1 MTERTE
7 ASKSAILTAARGLG
21 IDVDIAQY
29 IASLIESDR
38 GKQRSLHDTYYGN
51 EEEGFTPNKTFQEE
65 MNKYSELWKVAQK
78 IEGLAC
84 GCGIHAG
91 GIIIVDEDI
100 TNTNSLIKI
109 NSGEW
114 ATAWDLHESEEAA
127 GNVKIDLLA
136 TMNLTRMRTCLDLLI
151 EYGYVEKK
159 NTLKETYESVLGVY
173 NLDRTSPEMWKM
185 VWDNKIISLFQFET
199 LVGRQA
205 IQLSHPSSLEELA
218 SLNSIMRL
226 MAPEKGMEQPLNK
239 FARFKENPEEWEREM
254 DSYHLTIEEKKLL
267 HKYLDYQYGLCASQE
282 DIMSLI
288 QEPTIGGWS
297 LKQADYLRK
306 SVAKKDKK
314 LYENLTEE
322 YFKEVEQKG
331 LSKNLCNYFWNVLVA
346 TQRGYSFCGAHTLF
360 YSIIGLQNMNLA
372 YRFPIIFWNTANLIV
387 DSSGVD
393 DNEELEE
400 EVEQDEIVSIFEEE
414 DTENYEYIDSPDRK
428 TKVKRAKKATKY
440 GKIATAIGKFRAIG
454 INILPPDINKSSY
467 TFAPDVETNSITY
480 GLKGIAGVS
489 EDLIKDII
497 SNRPFTSFDDFN
509 NRVKTNKRQMPNL
522 IKSGIFDNIENC
534 SREELMKK
542 YILSVCDQKQ
552 RLTLQNM
559 AMLINYDMIPDEMAL
574 YAKMFSFNKFLKKNK
589 NGNYYMLNS
598 TPAVSFI
605 TNHFGD
611 DEIIE
616 GNKILQKDWD
626 AMYKKGMEPMRIYLK
641 ENGKEMLEKLNN
653 KLFTEEYKKYGSG
666 NISKWEMDS
675 ISFYYHDHELKNINF
690 DIDNFFDLPEEPI
703 LERTFTTKNG
713 QEIKIFKLSLIAGTV
728 VEKNKLKNTISLLTP
743 TGVVNVKIY
752 KNQYSLFDKQISVK
766 GEDGHKKVIEKSWFS
781 KGTLLLL
788 QGFRR
793 GNDYVLKKYKDSI
806 YPVVSKITSVG
817 EDGRITLQYERE
829 EV

>member
-1 MTERTE
+1 M
-7 ASKSAILTAARGLG
+7 G
-21 IDVDIAQY
+21 IDLRTILN
-29 IASLIESDR
+29 I
-38 GKQRSLHDTYYGN
+38 
-51 EEEGFTPNKTFQEE
+51 
-65 MNKYSELWKVAQK
+65 KV
-78 IEGLAC
+78 
-84 GCGIHAG
+84 
-91 GIIIVDEDI
+91 
-100 TNTNSLIKI
+100 
-109 NSGEW
+109 
-114 ATAWDLHESEEAA
+114 
-127 GNVKIDLLA
+127 
-136 TMNLTRMRTCLDLLI
+136 
-151 EYGYVEKK
+151 
-159 NTLKETYESVLGVY
+159 
-173 NLDRTSPEMWKM
+173 
-185 VWDNKIISLFQFET
+185 ET

-205 IQLSHPSSLEELA
+205 IQLSRPSSLEELA

-372 YRFPIIFWNTANLIV
+372 YRYPIIFWNTANLIV

-400 EVEQDEIVSIFEEE
+400 EIEQDEVVSIFEEE

-428 TKVKRAKKATKY
+428 TKVKRAKKATNY

-497 SNRPFTSFDDFN
+497 NNRPFTSFDDFN

-589 NGNYYMLNS
+589 NGNYYMLNG

-611 DEIIE
+611 DAIIE

-653 KLFTEEYKKYGSG
+653 KLFTEEYKKYGDG

-690 DIDNFFDLPEEPI
+690 DIDNFFELPEEPI

>member
-1 MTERTE
+1 MNKVFQSNDFKNRIVYQIYP
-7 ASKSAILTAARGLG
+7 ASFMDSNNDGWGDIRGIISKLDYLKDLG
-21 IDVDIAQY
+21 I
-29 IASLIESDR
+29 
-38 GKQRSLHDTYYGN
+38 
-51 EEEGFTPNKTFQEE
+51 
-65 MNKYSELWKVAQK
+65 
-78 IEGLAC
+78 
-84 GCGIHAG
+84 
-91 GIIIVDEDI
+91 GIIWLSPIYESPMDDMGYDISDYKKINHRFGTMEDFDD
-100 TNTNSLIKI
+100 LIKEANKRDIRIVMDLVI
-109 NSGEW
+109 NHTSTDHEWFKKAIEPEKNEYRDYYIIEKGKGKNNKKVPNNWSSAFSG
-114 ATAWDLHESEEAA
+114 
-127 GNVKIDLLA
+127 
-136 TMNLTRMRTCLDLLI
+136 TCWKEI
-151 EYGYVEKK
+151 PS
-159 NTLKETYESVLGVY
+159 LKEKFITSCPTTNLGEYV
-173 NLDRTSPEMWKM
+173 WKTAIAPQM
-185 VWDNKIISLFQFET
+185 SYAFAEPHALAYSFV
-199 LVGRQA
+199 A
-205 IQLSHPSSLEELA
+205 IQ
-218 SLNSIMRL
+218 I
-226 MAPEKGMEQPLNK
+226 
-239 FARFKENPEEWEREM
+239 
-254 DSYHLTIEEKKLL
+254 
-267 HKYLDYQYGLCASQE
+267 
-282 DIMSLI
+282 LI
-288 QEPTIGGWS
+288 
-297 LKQADYLRK
+297 
-306 SVAKKDKK
+306 
-314 LYENLTEE
+314 
-322 YFKEVEQKG
+322 
-331 LSKNLCNYFWNVLVA
+331 LV
-346 TQRGYSFCGAHTLF
+346 TT
-360 YSIIGLQNMNLA
+360 
-372 YRFPIIFWNTANLIV
+372 FPIIYWNCACLIV

-393 DNEELEE
+393 DNEEI
-400 EVEQDEIVSIFEEE
+400 EQDEVVSIFEEE

-428 TKVKRAKKATKY
+428 TKVKRAKKATNY

-467 TFAPDVETNSITY
+467 TFAPDIETNSITY

-497 SNRPFTSFDDFN
+497 NGRPFTSFDDFK
-509 NRVKTNKRQMPNL
+509 NRIKTNKRQMPNL

-589 NGNYYMLNS
+589 SGNYYMLNGVS
-598 TPAVSFI
+598 AVSFI

-611 DEIIE
+611 DAIIE

-626 AMYKKGMEPMRIYLK
+626 TMYKKGMEPMRIYLK
-641 ENGKEMLEKLNN
+641 ENGKEMLERLNN
-653 KLFTEEYKKYGSG
+653 KLFTEEYEKYGSG

-690 DIDNFFDLPEEPI
+690 DIDNFFELPEDPI

-788 QGFRR
+788 QGFKK
-793 GNDYVLKKYKDSI
+793 GNDFVLKSYKDSI
-806 YPVVSKITSVG
+806 YPVVSKITSV
-817 EDGRITLQYERE
+817 EENGRIMLQYERE

>member
-1 MTERTE
+1 M
-7 ASKSAILTAARGLG
+7 G
-21 IDVDIAQY
+21 IDLRTILN
-29 IASLIESDR
+29 I
-38 GKQRSLHDTYYGN
+38 
-51 EEEGFTPNKTFQEE
+51 
-65 MNKYSELWKVAQK
+65 KV
-78 IEGLAC
+78 
-84 GCGIHAG
+84 
-91 GIIIVDEDI
+91 
-100 TNTNSLIKI
+100 
-109 NSGEW
+109 
-114 ATAWDLHESEEAA
+114 
-127 GNVKIDLLA
+127 
-136 TMNLTRMRTCLDLLI
+136 
-151 EYGYVEKK
+151 
-159 NTLKETYESVLGVY
+159 
-173 NLDRTSPEMWKM
+173 
-185 VWDNKIISLFQFET
+185 ET

-346 TQRGYSFCGAHTLF
+346 TQRGYSFCGAHTVF

-400 EVEQDEIVSIFEEE
+400 EVEQDEVVNIFEEE

-440 GKIATAIGKFRAIG
+440 GKIATAIGKFRAIN

-480 GLKGIAGVS
+480 GLKGIAGIS
-489 EDLIKDII
+489 EDLIKNII
-497 SNRPFTSFDDFN
+497 NERPFTSFDDFN
-509 NRVKTNKRQMPNL
+509 SRVKTNKRQMPNL

-559 AMLINYDMIPDEMAL
+559 AMLINYDMIPDEMIL

-589 NGNYYMLNS
+589 NGNYYMLNG
-598 TPAVSFI
+598 TPAVSFV
-605 TNHFGD
+605 TNNFGD
-611 DEIIE
+611 DAIVE

-641 ENGKEMLEKLNN
+641 ENGKEMLERLNN
-653 KLFTEEYKKYGSG
+653 KLFTEEYEKYGSG

-690 DIDNFFDLPEEPI
+690 DIDNFFELPEEPI
-703 LERTFTTKNG
+703 IERTSLTKNG

-788 QGFRR
+788 QGFKK
-793 GNDYVLKKYKDSI
+793 GNDFVLKKYKDSI
-806 YPVVSKITSVG
+806 YPVVSKITSVR

>member
-1 MTERTE
+1 M
-7 ASKSAILTAARGLG
+7 G
-21 IDVDIAQY
+21 IDLRTILN
-29 IASLIESDR
+29 I
-38 GKQRSLHDTYYGN
+38 
-51 EEEGFTPNKTFQEE
+51 
-65 MNKYSELWKVAQK
+65 KV
-78 IEGLAC
+78 
-84 GCGIHAG
+84 
-91 GIIIVDEDI
+91 
-100 TNTNSLIKI
+100 
-109 NSGEW
+109 
-114 ATAWDLHESEEAA
+114 
-127 GNVKIDLLA
+127 
-136 TMNLTRMRTCLDLLI
+136 
-151 EYGYVEKK
+151 
-159 NTLKETYESVLGVY
+159 
-173 NLDRTSPEMWKM
+173 
-185 VWDNKIISLFQFET
+185 ET

-400 EVEQDEIVSIFEEE
+400 EVEQDEVVSIFEEE

-428 TKVKRAKKATKY
+428 TKVKRAKKATNY

-497 SNRPFTSFDDFN
+497 DNRPFTSFDDFN
-509 NRVKTNKRQMPNL
+509 SRIKTNKRQMPNL

-542 YILSVCDQKQ
+542 YILSVCDQKS

-589 NGNYYMLNS
+589 NGNYYMLNGV
-598 TPAVSFI
+598 PAVSFI

-611 DEIIE
+611 DAIIE

-626 AMYKKGMEPMRIYLK
+626 AMYKKGMDPMRAYLK
-641 ENGKEMLEKLNN
+641 ENGKEMLERLNN
-653 KLFTEEYKKYGSG
+653 KLFIEEYEKYGSG

-690 DIDNFFDLPEEPI
+690 DIDNFFELPEEPI
-703 LERTFTTKNG
+703 LERTFPTENG
-713 QEIKIFKLSLIAGTV
+713 QEIKIFKLNLIAGTV

-752 KNQYSLFDKQISVK
+752 KNQYSLFDKQISIK
-766 GEDGHKKVIEKSWFS
+766 GEDGHKKIIEKSWFS

-817 EDGRITLQYERE
+817 EDGEITLQYERE
-829 EV
+829 EI

>member
-1 MTERTE
+1 MYYSLHNHTEASNARLIDSITKIEDLIQYAFDLGLSGVAITDHETVKAHVRASKYIKGKREKDERWNNFKLIYGNEIYLCRNNLTKENYNREKDYFFHFILLALDEEGHKLIRKLSTRAYEHSFMRGKMLSVPTYYRDLEEIIKPNQGHIIASSACIGSFLGRNILDNKSNDFLIEWISYIQSIFGKENFFLELQPSFNEEQIKVNKKLLELSNILNIPAIVTTDSHYLSKEDRPIHKAYLNSKEGEREVDSFYASAYMMDEKEIHSYMDDSLGVSTVNSLLENTKLIGEKVNQFYIEKPFKLPYLPSEKDKELANNNNFVRLKNEKNHQIWDNFIHSNEAADRVFIHRILNKCHSNPDNFETEESINRIEIELQTVWDASKKQNIVWSKYFLQVADYIDIAWNEGDTLVGPGRGSGGGFYLNYILDITQANPLKEKVPTYFWRYLNPERVSILDTDTDIQSNRRNKVIKALQNRYGEKRVIRVMTERTE

-65 MNKYSELWKVAQK
+65 MNKYPELWKVAQK

-185 VWDNKIISLFQFET
+185 VWDNKIVSLFQFET

-306 SVAKKDKK
+306 SVAK
-314 LYENLTEE
+314 
-322 YFKEVEQKG
+322 
-331 LSKNLCNYFWNVLVA
+331 FW
-346 TQRGYSFCGAHTLF
+346 
-360 YSIIGLQNMNLA
+360 
-372 YRFPIIFWNTANLIV
+372 
-387 DSSGVD
+387 
-393 DNEELEE
+393 
-400 EVEQDEIVSIFEEE
+400 
-414 DTENYEYIDSPDRK
+414 
-428 TKVKRAKKATKY
+428 
-440 GKIATAIGKFRAIG
+440 
-454 INILPPDINKSSY
+454 
-467 TFAPDVETNSITY
+467 
-480 GLKGIAGVS
+480 
-489 EDLIKDII
+489 
-497 SNRPFTSFDDFN
+497 
-509 NRVKTNKRQMPNL
+509 
-522 IKSGIFDNIENC
+522 C
-534 SREELMKK
+534 S
-542 YILSVCDQKQ
+542 
-552 RLTLQNM
+552 
-559 AMLINYDMIPDEMAL
+559 
-574 YAKMFSFNKFLKKNK
+574 
-589 NGNYYMLNS
+589 
-598 TPAVSFI
+598 
-605 TNHFGD
+605 
-611 DEIIE
+611 
-616 GNKILQKDWD
+616 
-626 AMYKKGMEPMRIYLK
+626 
-641 ENGKEMLEKLNN
+641 
-653 KLFTEEYKKYGSG
+653 
-666 NISKWEMDS
+666 
-675 ISFYYHDHELKNINF
+675 
-690 DIDNFFDLPEEPI
+690 
-703 LERTFTTKNG
+703 
-713 QEIKIFKLSLIAGTV
+713 
-728 VEKNKLKNTISLLTP
+728 
-743 TGVVNVKIY
+743 
-752 KNQYSLFDKQISVK
+752 
-766 GEDGHKKVIEKSWFS
+766 
-781 KGTLLLL
+781 
-788 QGFRR
+788 
-793 GNDYVLKKYKDSI
+793 
-806 YPVVSKITSVG
+806 
-817 EDGRITLQYERE
+817 
-829 EV
+829 

>member
-65 MNKYSELWKVAQK
+65 MNKYPELWKVAQK

-91 GIIIVDEDI
+91 GVIIVDEDI

-185 VWDNKIISLFQFET
+185 VWDNKIVSLFQFET

-400 EVEQDEIVSIFEEE
+400 EVEQDEVVSIFEEE

-559 AMLINYDMIPDEMAL
+559 AMLINYDMIPDDMAL

-641 ENGKEMLEKLNN
+641 ENGREMLERLNN

-690 DIDNFFDLPEEPI
+690 DIDNFFELPEDPI

-713 QEIKIFKLSLIAGTV
+713 QEIKIFKLNLIAGTV

>member
-51 EEEGFTPNKTFQEE
+51 EEEGFAPNKTFQEE
-65 MNKYSELWKVAQK
+65 MNKYPELWKVAQK

-185 VWDNKIISLFQFET
+185 VWDNKIVSLFQFET

-306 SVAKKDKK
+306 SVAK
-314 LYENLTEE
+314 
-322 YFKEVEQKG
+322 
-331 LSKNLCNYFWNVLVA
+331 FW
-346 TQRGYSFCGAHTLF
+346 
-360 YSIIGLQNMNLA
+360 
-372 YRFPIIFWNTANLIV
+372 
-387 DSSGVD
+387 
-393 DNEELEE
+393 
-400 EVEQDEIVSIFEEE
+400 
-414 DTENYEYIDSPDRK
+414 
-428 TKVKRAKKATKY
+428 
-440 GKIATAIGKFRAIG
+440 
-454 INILPPDINKSSY
+454 
-467 TFAPDVETNSITY
+467 
-480 GLKGIAGVS
+480 
-489 EDLIKDII
+489 
-497 SNRPFTSFDDFN
+497 
-509 NRVKTNKRQMPNL
+509 
-522 IKSGIFDNIENC
+522 C
-534 SREELMKK
+534 S
-542 YILSVCDQKQ
+542 
-552 RLTLQNM
+552 
-559 AMLINYDMIPDEMAL
+559 
-574 YAKMFSFNKFLKKNK
+574 
-589 NGNYYMLNS
+589 
-598 TPAVSFI
+598 
-605 TNHFGD
+605 
-611 DEIIE
+611 
-616 GNKILQKDWD
+616 
-626 AMYKKGMEPMRIYLK
+626 
-641 ENGKEMLEKLNN
+641 
-653 KLFTEEYKKYGSG
+653 
-666 NISKWEMDS
+666 
-675 ISFYYHDHELKNINF
+675 
-690 DIDNFFDLPEEPI
+690 
-703 LERTFTTKNG
+703 
-713 QEIKIFKLSLIAGTV
+713 
-728 VEKNKLKNTISLLTP
+728 
-743 TGVVNVKIY
+743 
-752 KNQYSLFDKQISVK
+752 
-766 GEDGHKKVIEKSWFS
+766 
-781 KGTLLLL
+781 
-788 QGFRR
+788 
-793 GNDYVLKKYKDSI
+793 
-806 YPVVSKITSVG
+806 
-817 EDGRITLQYERE
+817 
-829 EV
+829 

>member
-1 MTERTE
+1 MYYSLHNHTEASNARLIDSITKIEDLIQYAFDLGLSGVAITDHETVKAHVRASKYIKGKREKDERWNNFKLIYGNEIYLCRNNLTKENYNREKDYFFHFILLALDEEGHKLIRKLSTRAYEHSFMRGKMLSVPTYYRDLEEIIKPNQGHIIASSACIGSFLGRNILDNKSNDFLIEWISYIQSIFGKENFFLELQPSFNEEQIKVNKKLLELSNILNIPAIVTTDSHYLSKEDRPIHKAYLNSKEGEREVDSFYASAYMMDEKEIHSYMDDSLGVSTVNSLLENTKLIGEKVNQFYIEKPFKLPYLPSEEDKKLANNNNFVRLKNEKNHQIWDNFIHSNEAADRVFIHRILNKCHSNPDNFETEESINRIEIELQTVWDASKKQNIVWSKYFLQVADYIDIAWNEGDTLVGPGRGSGGGFYLNYILDITQANPLKEKVPTYFWRYLNPERVSILDTDTDIQSNRRNKVIKALQNRYGEKRVIRVMTERTE

-65 MNKYSELWKVAQK
+65 MNKYPELWKVAQK

-185 VWDNKIISLFQFET
+185 VWDNKIVSLFQFET

-306 SVAKKDKK
+306 SVAK
-314 LYENLTEE
+314 
-322 YFKEVEQKG
+322 
-331 LSKNLCNYFWNVLVA
+331 FW
-346 TQRGYSFCGAHTLF
+346 
-360 YSIIGLQNMNLA
+360 
-372 YRFPIIFWNTANLIV
+372 
-387 DSSGVD
+387 
-393 DNEELEE
+393 
-400 EVEQDEIVSIFEEE
+400 
-414 DTENYEYIDSPDRK
+414 
-428 TKVKRAKKATKY
+428 
-440 GKIATAIGKFRAIG
+440 
-454 INILPPDINKSSY
+454 
-467 TFAPDVETNSITY
+467 
-480 GLKGIAGVS
+480 
-489 EDLIKDII
+489 
-497 SNRPFTSFDDFN
+497 
-509 NRVKTNKRQMPNL
+509 
-522 IKSGIFDNIENC
+522 C
-534 SREELMKK
+534 S
-542 YILSVCDQKQ
+542 
-552 RLTLQNM
+552 
-559 AMLINYDMIPDEMAL
+559 
-574 YAKMFSFNKFLKKNK
+574 
-589 NGNYYMLNS
+589 
-598 TPAVSFI
+598 
-605 TNHFGD
+605 
-611 DEIIE
+611 
-616 GNKILQKDWD
+616 
-626 AMYKKGMEPMRIYLK
+626 
-641 ENGKEMLEKLNN
+641 
-653 KLFTEEYKKYGSG
+653 
-666 NISKWEMDS
+666 
-675 ISFYYHDHELKNINF
+675 
-690 DIDNFFDLPEEPI
+690 
-703 LERTFTTKNG
+703 
-713 QEIKIFKLSLIAGTV
+713 
-728 VEKNKLKNTISLLTP
+728 
-743 TGVVNVKIY
+743 
-752 KNQYSLFDKQISVK
+752 
-766 GEDGHKKVIEKSWFS
+766 
-781 KGTLLLL
+781 
-788 QGFRR
+788 
-793 GNDYVLKKYKDSI
+793 
-806 YPVVSKITSVG
+806 
-817 EDGRITLQYERE
+817 
-829 EV
+829 

>member
-1 MTERTE
+1 M
-7 ASKSAILTAARGLG
+7 G
-21 IDVDIAQY
+21 IDLQTILN
-29 IASLIESDR
+29 I
-38 GKQRSLHDTYYGN
+38 
-51 EEEGFTPNKTFQEE
+51 
-65 MNKYSELWKVAQK
+65 KV
-78 IEGLAC
+78 
-84 GCGIHAG
+84 
-91 GIIIVDEDI
+91 
-100 TNTNSLIKI
+100 
-109 NSGEW
+109 
-114 ATAWDLHESEEAA
+114 
-127 GNVKIDLLA
+127 
-136 TMNLTRMRTCLDLLI
+136 
-151 EYGYVEKK
+151 
-159 NTLKETYESVLGVY
+159 
-173 NLDRTSPEMWKM
+173 
-185 VWDNKIISLFQFET
+185 ET

-205 IQLSHPSSLEELA
+205 IQLSRPTSLEELA

-239 FARFKENPEEWEREM
+239 FSRFKNSPKEWEQEM
-254 DSYHLTIEEKKLL
+254 DAYHLTEKEKQLL

-288 QEPTIGGWS
+288 QEPSIGGWS

-314 LYENLTEE
+314 LYENLTKE
-322 YFKEVEQKG
+322 YFETVKEKN

-346 TQRGYSFCGAHTLF
+346 TQRGYSFNLSHTLA

-400 EVEQDEIVSIFEEE
+400 EVEQDEVVSIFEEE

-559 AMLINYDMIPDEMAL
+559 AMLINYDMIPDDMTL

-589 NGNYYMLNS
+589 NGNYYMLNG

-641 ENGKEMLEKLNN
+641 ENGREMLERLNN

-752 KNQYSLFDKQISVK
+752 KNQYSLFDKQISIK